1 MSEAA
6 TINKNKTGNTSPLP
20 SLHSS
25 DERGEGESQTALIDE
40 GAIRGARQSLA
51 AATKNLGKTAK
62 DVFDKAFELQQLS
75 MFGEVEFEEG
85 LLFDAETMRKKY
97 TGGQAEKMEWRRD
110 LCLYLLSRE
119 TPMED
124 IAKLLKMNLRTISAL
139 AAKHGRTLGAFTED
153 FANRLIASAAS
164 DIALADTKR
173 DSASYKDLHV
183 GAGIKMTHALG
194 VKLMA
199 DTGGQPAVE
208 LEAADDKL
216 AGLREKI
223 KKLKPV
229 LENET

>member
-1 MSEAA
+1 MPKIKMSKAETIEEVGDGGTPSLPVDNAAVRRAGATLEAA
-6 TINKNKTGNTSPLP
+6 TK
-20 SLHSS
+20 
-25 DERGEGESQTALIDE
+25 R
-40 GAIRGARQSLA
+40 
-51 AATKNLGKTAK
+51 LGKTAV
-62 DVFDKAFELQQLS
+62 DVFEKAFELQQLS

-85 LLFDAETMRKKY
+85 LLFDAETLRKKY

-110 LCLYLLSRE
+110 LCLYLLARE

-124 IAKLLKMNLRTISAL
+124 VAKLLKMNLRTISAL

-199 DTGGQPAVE
+199 DTGQQPAVE

-223 KKLKPV
+223 KSLRTATGKPAK
-229 LENET
+229 ETRQD